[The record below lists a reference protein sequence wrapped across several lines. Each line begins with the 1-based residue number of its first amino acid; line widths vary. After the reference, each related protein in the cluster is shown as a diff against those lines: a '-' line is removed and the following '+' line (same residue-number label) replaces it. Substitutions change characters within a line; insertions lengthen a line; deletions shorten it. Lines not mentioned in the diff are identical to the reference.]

1 LTVKRII
8 PALAAVALAAIVIG
22 CFISQLYQQ
31 QNFQYAYIK
40 EGQTIHLEI
49 YSSLASFEALTIN
62 NYILPAFPT
71 ALTVQA
77 SNTNRTC
84 LNNYTRGQ
92 IFDFVNQ
99 TPGVQFRAICAALC
113 LPVGLAEYHL
123 GVLVK
128 AGLVSFV
135 RDGRYKRFFVSK
147 RFSKR
152 DMALICLLRHKT
164 TKKIIEALL
173 SKREL
178 SHGKLAGE
186 VSITSQALTWQMK
199 TLKNT
204 EFVLQV
210 NDGLRTVY
218 SLDKSSTQMLAK
230 YVAVIR

>member
-1 LTVKRII
+1 MIKRIA

-22 CFISQLYQQ
+22 CFVSQLYQQ

-40 EGQTIHLEI
+40 EGQTKHLEI
-49 YSSLASFEALTIN
+49 YSSLASFEAITIN

-77 SNTNRTC
+77 PNTNRTC

-99 TPGVQFRAICAALC
+99 NPGVQFRAICAALC

-199 TLKNT
+199 TLRNT
-204 EFVLQV
+204 DFVLQV

>member
-1 LTVKRII
+1 MTKRIA
-8 PALAAVALAAIVIG
+8 PALAAVALAAIVIS
-22 CFISQLYQQ
+22 CFLSQLYQQ
-31 QNFQYAYIK
+31 QNFQYTWIK
-40 EGQTIHLEI
+40 EGQTKHIEI
-49 YSSLASFEALTIN
+49 NCSPASFDAIAVT
-62 NYILPAFPT
+62 PTFQT
-71 ALTVQA
+71 ALIVQTP
-77 SNTNRTC
+77 NTNQSC
-84 LNNYTRGQ
+84 LSNYTRGQ
-92 IFDFVNQ
+92 LFYFINQ
-99 TPGVQFRAICAALC
+99 NPGVQFRAICAALC

-123 GVLVK
+123 GILVK

-152 DMALICLLRHKT
+152 DIALICLLRHKT
-164 TKKIIEALL
+164 TRKIIETLL

-210 NDGLRTVY
+210 NDGLRTFY
-218 SLDKSSTQMLAK
+218 SLDKASTPMLAK
-230 YVAVIR
+230 YVAVVR